1 MRKGRVRLRIRTQPL
16 KVGPVPTKNRRSI
29 FGILKNCPSSVAD
42 PVGERLSS
50 PWWPSKPPSMLLSSM
65 TDLRPSSSSTPLDP
79 HLRPPPPRRINVVV
93 RDSALLDQELKTRI
107 ESMGVAASFS
117 AGSGLTGACSVV
129 GGAAVDDAD
138 VGECDGGGG

>member
-1 MRKGRVRLRIRTQPL
+1 
-16 KVGPVPTKNRRSI
+16 
-29 FGILKNCPSSVAD
+29 
-42 PVGERLSS
+42 
-50 PWWPSKPPSMLLSSM
+50 MLLSSM